1 MTDFVLLI
9 CVPTT
14 ILLALTV
21 DVVIAIDVAWRLLA
35 KLMDES
41 S

>member
-1 MTDFVLLI
+1 VEAEIMTDILLLM

-21 DVVIAIDVAWRLLA
+21 DAIIAID
-35 KLMDES
+35 LMWDAGRC
-41 S
+41 